1 MAFFTQETLTEKNN
15 TLMIVCVIILLI
27 FSVFVLN
34 IRDDLLGILISLILL
49 MIVALIVVVFMEW

>member
-34 IRDDLLGILISLILL
+34 IRDDLVGILISLILL
-49 MIVALIVVVFMEW
+49 MIVV

>member
-49 MIVALIVVVFMEW
+49 MIVALIVVVFME

>member
-34 IRDDLLGILISLILL
+34 IRDDLVGILISLILL
-49 MIVALIVVVFMEW
+49 MIVALIVVVFME